1 MKRKDKKMKGEKY
14 KGKVEFMGKFKNVC
28 EVVEEKN
35 QVERTHENIKQD
47 PGRNGKRPH
56 HKHR

>member
-1 MKRKDKKMKGEKY
+1 MKGEKY
-14 KGKVEFMGKFKNVC
+14 KGKAEFMGKFKNVC

-47 PGRNGKRPH
+47 PGRNGKKPH